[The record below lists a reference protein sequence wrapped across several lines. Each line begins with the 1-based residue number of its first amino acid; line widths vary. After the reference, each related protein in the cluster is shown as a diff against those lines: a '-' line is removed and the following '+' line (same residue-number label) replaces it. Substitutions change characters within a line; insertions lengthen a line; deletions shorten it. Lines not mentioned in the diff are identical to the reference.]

1 MICGE
6 NSGIVESSGSVGR
19 HRTLTPAQ
27 AAVKI
32 RERAKRR
39 RAGDSSLQ
47 QSGVKQ
53 KMVVDHR
60 TYTFHPLKMPKW
72 IALYE
77 EYGLPVQLRHL
88 GNLLGFFQTEIGTL
102 NQVIHLW
109 GFDDLNDRQR
119 RRAEMAKDPA
129 WHEFMRRNEELAAL
143 LHQESKIV
151 TPARFSPI
159 R

>member
-1 MICGE
+1 MI
-6 NSGIVESSGSVGR
+6 
-19 HRTLTPAQ
+19 
-27 AAVKI
+27 
-32 RERAKRR
+32 
-39 RAGDSSLQ
+39 
-47 QSGVKQ
+47 
-53 KMVVDHR
+53 VDHR

-77 EYGLPVQLRHL
+77 EHGLPVQLKHL

-109 GFDDLNDRQR
+109 GFEDLNDRQR
-119 RRAEMAKDPA
+119 RRAEMAKDPG

-151 TPARFSPI
+151 SPVRFSPI
-159 R
+159 K